1 MSTPA
6 THLPDS
12 APVSTPLRFVTA
24 ASLFDG
30 HDAAINIMRR
40 LIQAQGTE
48 VVHLGH
54 NRSVEDVVRAA
65 LQEDADAIALSSYQ
79 GGHVEYFKY
88 MVDMLRERNAG
99 HIRVFGGGG
108 GTITPEEIRELQEY
122 GVERIYHPNDG
133 MHMGLVAMIEDVVR
147 RAAHARNS
155 GLATRNPGQLAN
167 LSLDDEIGVGRML
180 SALEDGLFSEAELV
194 VLRKQWASP
203 LVHGSR
209 VPGPG
214 SRLPPVIGITGT
226 GGAGKSS
233 VTDELLNRFLQHF
246 PAMRIGVIA
255 VDPTRRRTGGALL
268 GDRIRMNSL
277 RSKRVFMRSMATRRQ
292 HVATN
297 EVLRDCIAFMK
308 GVGFDLIIV
317 ETAGIGQSDSEI
329 VDLVDFPVY
338 VMTSDY
344 GAASQLEK
352 IDMIDFAELIVL
364 NKYDRR
370 GAEDALRDVRKQWKR
385 NRVAFQTADED
396 VPVYPTIAS
405 QFNDPGITWMFV
417 NLCRLLR
424 EKLGVGSGS
433 GSDDQ
438 GAGLAPPAVVGGTSV
453 ASSSPTAAGRK
464 KLATKVPPTLIT
476 SAAAAHSGTASAAND
491 ADGTSEFAAGAATSR
506 CSFTPTTDTA
516 LKEPRATVLIPGQR
530 VRYLAEIAEQG
541 RAINKAIE
549 TQSEIADRAQSYW
562 QSLRDLDDPALP
574 TALDTYPPA
583 ALVFYANAAA
593 RSAGAA
599 PRSSSSYADFPT
611 CGDRR
616 YGVPE
621 RRTTRFQWEVRRDE
635 SAEAKAQSE
644 GGPRTAAVSP
654 KAAITADRT
663 LVTLRQRYNAAIAS
677 LSPEALSQLRAWP
690 ERLKSITDEFTEY
703 QVRDK
708 AIRVENYRDSLS
720 HQKIPKI
727 AAPTYRSWGELLTFL
742 GKENLPGFYPYTGG
756 VYPYR
761 RSGEDPIRMFA
772 GEGTPERT
780 NRRFHYLS
788 VGQPAARLSTAFDSV
803 TLYGEDPA
811 ERPDIFGKIGN
822 SGVSIATLDDMKKL
836 YSGFDLCAPTT
847 SVSMTING
855 PAPMILAM
863 FMNTAIDQQVE
874 KYLREDESRWS
885 DAQAK
890 IKTFF
895 DGRPRPEYSGT
906 LPQTNDGLGLA
917 LLGITGDQLVEP
929 EVYENIKAN
938 TLSTV
943 RGTVQADILKEDQAQ
958 NTCIFSTEF
967 ALRMMGD
974 IQQYFVDQKVRNFYS
989 VSISGYH
996 IAEAGANPI
1005 SQLAFTLSNGFTI
1018 VEYYLARGMHIDDFA
1033 PNLSFFFS
1041 NGMDPE
1047 YTVIGRVARRIWAR
1061 AMRERY
1067 GAAPRSQMM
1076 KYHIQT
1082 SGRSLHAQE
1091 IQFNDIR
1098 TTLQAL
1104 YALFD
1109 NCNSLHTNAYDE
1121 AITTPTEESVRRA
1134 VAIQMIINK
1143 ELGLN
1148 FCENPWQGSFIVDKL
1163 TDIVEEA
1170 VYKEFEAISE
1180 RGGVLGAMD
1189 TMYQRGK
1196 IQEESMYYEHKKHDG
1211 SLPLVGVNTFLPKE
1225 HAGDIVTEIELIRS
1239 TPDEKGQQ
1247 ITNVKAYQENRNGLP
1262 HNPFVLTEPK
1272 AKAPTQQANLSK
1284 DERASEPTASG
1295 TRNLTFLQQTARAR
1309 QNVFTALMEA
1319 VKTHSLGQIS
1329 HALYDVGGEYRR
1341 NM

>member
-1 MSTPA
+1 MSSPA
-6 THLPDS
+6 KHVPAGATQVE
-12 APVSTPLRFVTA
+12 ATPLRFVTA

-40 LIQAQGTE
+40 IIQSQGAE
-48 VVHLGH
+48 VIHLGH

-88 MVDMLRERNAG
+88 MVDMLRERGAG

-108 GTITPEEIRELQEY
+108 GTITPEEIKELQAY

-133 MHMGLVAMIEDVVR
+133 MKLGLTEMIEDVMQ
-147 RAAHARNS
+147 RAREGRESRIGNRES
-155 GLATRNPGQLAN
+155 SKSSKPDI
-167 LSLDDEIGVGRML
+167 DDEISIGRVL
-180 SALEDGLFSEAELV
+180 SALEDGAYSESELAA
-194 VLRKQWASP
+194 LRKQWHA
-203 LVHGSR
+203 GSAD
-209 VPGPG
+209 
-214 SRLPPVIGITGT
+214 SRFPIPDARISTTPVIGITGT

-233 VTDELLNRFLQHF
+233 VVDELLLRFLHAF
-246 PAMRIGVIA
+246 PKMRIAVLA
-255 VDPTRRRTGGALL
+255 VDPTRRRSGGALL

-277 RSKRVFMRSMATRRQ
+277 RSHRVYMRSMATRRQ
-292 HVATN
+292 HAATSV
-297 EVLRDCIAFMK
+297 VLHDCIDFLK
-308 GVGFDLIIV
+308 SQPYDLVIV

-338 VMTSDY
+338 VMTSEY

-352 IDMIDFAELIVL
+352 IDMIDFAELVVL
-364 NKYDRR
+364 NKFDKR

-385 NRVAFQTADED
+385 NRTAFTLKDED

-405 QFNDPGITWMFV
+405 QFNDPGVTWMFA
-417 NLCRLLR
+417 NLCRLMR
-424 EKLGVGSGS
+424 EKLHLG
-433 GSDDQ
+433 D
-438 GAGLAPPAVVGGTSV
+438 VVGAHPV
-453 ASSSPTAAGRK
+453 RDHAMPDASIAPTGGSYK
-464 KLATKVPPTLIT
+464 GGKLDWKPQLDTTLK
-476 SAAAAHSGTASAAND
+476 S
-491 ADGTSEFAAGAATSR
+491 
-506 CSFTPTTDTA
+506 
-516 LKEPRATVLIPGQR
+516 PRATVLIPGSR

-541 RAINKAIE
+541 RSINRSIE
-549 TQSEIADRAQSYW
+549 TQAEFASKAQHYYESLKELGDPQLPRALELYRNADLHPEPSVGATSVANGQSV
-562 QSLRDLDDPALP
+562 AAEAAP
-574 TALDTYPPA
+574 TGA
-583 ALVFYANAAA
+583 ASTGAAP
-593 RSAGAA
+593 AGAA
-599 PRSSSSYADFPT
+599 QAGGVVDRS
-611 CGDRR
+611 
-616 YGVPE
+616 
-621 RRTTRFQWEVRRDE
+621 
-635 SAEAKAQSE
+635 
-644 GGPRTAAVSP
+644 
-654 KAAITADRT
+654 
-663 LVTLRQRYNAAIAS
+663 LLLLRQRYNAALKE
-677 LSPEALSQLRAWP
+677 LSHEAIHQLREWP
-690 ERLKSITDEFTEY
+690 ALYKSVTADVNEY
-703 QVRDK
+703 KVRDK
-708 AIRVENYRDSLS
+708 VIRVENYRDSLS
-720 HQKIPKI
+720 HQKIPKV
-727 AAPTYRSWGELLTFL
+727 APPKSKDWGELVSFL
-742 GKENLPGFYPYTGG
+742 GRENLPGHYPYTGG

-761 RSGEDPIRMFA
+761 RSGEDPTRMFA

-788 VGQPAARLSTAFDSV
+788 QGGAATRLSTAFDSV

-811 ERPDIFGKIGN
+811 PRPDIFGKIGN
-822 SGVSIATLDDMKKL
+822 SGVNIATLDDMKKL
-836 YSGFDLCAPTT
+836 YSGFDLSAPST

-863 FMNTAIDQQVE
+863 FMNTAIDQNVE
-874 KYLREDESRWS
+874 KYLRADDARW
-885 DAQAK
+885 AAAEKK
-890 IKTFF
+890 IAAIYKNVQ
-895 DGRPRPEYSGT
+895 RPQYHGE
-906 LPQTNDGLGLA
+906 LPKGNEGLGLG
-917 LLGITGDQLVEP
+917 LLGVSGDELVDAET
-929 EVYENIKAN
+929 YARIKTE
-938 TLSTV
+938 TLQAV
-943 RGTVQADILKEDQAQ
+943 RGTVQADIFKEDQAQ

-974 IQQYFVDQKVRNFYS
+974 IQQYFVDNKVRNFYS

-1018 VEYYLARGMHIDDFA
+1018 VEYYLARGMSVDDFA

-1067 GAAPRSQMM
+1067 GASSRSQMM

-1098 TTLQAL
+1098 TTLQAM

-1148 FCENPWQGSFIVDKL
+1148 FNENPWQGSYVVDVL
-1163 TDIVEEA
+1163 TDLVEEA

-1211 SLPLVGVNTFLPKE
+1211 SLPLIGVNTFLPKDHGGE
-1225 HAGDIVTEIELIRS
+1225 IATEIELIRS
-1239 TPDEKGQQ
+1239 TEEEKGQQ
-1247 ITNVKAYQENRNGLP
+1247 IANVKRYGEARNALASDSLK
-1262 HNPFVLTEPK
+1262 VL
-1272 AKAPTQQANLSK
+1272 QV
-1284 DERASEPTASG
+1284 
-1295 TRNLTFLQQTARAR
+1295 TARDR
-1309 QNVFTALMEA
+1309 RNVFEQLIEA
-1319 VKTHSLGQIS
+1319 VKYNSLGQIS

>member
-6 THLPDS
+6 SQLPQTL
-12 APVSTPLRFVTA
+12 PEITPLRFVTA

-40 LIQAQGTE
+40 LIQAQGAE
-48 VVHLGH
+48 VIHLGH

-88 MVDMLRERNAG
+88 MVDMLRERGAG
-99 HIRVFGGGG
+99 HIKVFGGGG
-108 GTITPEEIRELQEY
+108 GTITPEEIRELQAY

-133 MHMGLVAMIEDVVR
+133 MKMGLVEMIEDVVQ
-147 RAAHARNS
+147 RADGARES
-155 GLATRNPGQLAN
+155 GMGSGEWETPDAPDIN
-167 LSLDDEIGVGRML
+167 DEIGIGRVL
-180 SALEDGLFSEAELV
+180 SALEDGRFTEAELEK
-194 VLRKQWASP
+194 LRRQWAKADGHSP
-203 LVHGSR
+203 FPIPNAPQAS
-209 VPGPG
+209 
-214 SRLPPVIGITGT
+214 VIGITGT

-233 VTDELLNRFLQHF
+233 VTDELLNRFLASF
-246 PAMRIGVIA
+246 PQMRIAVIS

-277 RSKRVFMRSMATRRQ
+277 RSKRVYMRSMATRRQ
-292 HVATN
+292 HAAINT
-297 EVLRDCIAFMK
+297 VLRDCIGFLK
-308 GVGFDLIIV
+308 SLHFDLVIV

-329 VDLVDFPVY
+329 VDLVDFPMY
-338 VMTSDY
+338 VMTSEF
-344 GAASQLEK
+344 GAPSQLEK
-352 IDMIDFAELIVL
+352 IDMLDYAELVVL
-364 NKYDRR
+364 NKFDKR

-385 NRVAFQTADED
+385 NRVAFTMKDED

-405 QFNDPGITWMFV
+405 QFNDPGISWMFA

-424 EKLGVGSGS
+424 EKRG
-433 GSDDQ
+433 
-438 GAGLAPPAVVGGTSV
+438 
-453 ASSSPTAAGRK
+453 
-464 KLATKVPPTLIT
+464 
-476 SAAAAHSGTASAAND
+476 AAA
-491 ADGTSEFAAGAATSR
+491 EQGAAT
-506 CSFTPTTDTA
+506 CTLVPQIDTT
-516 LKEPRATVLIPGQR
+516 LKEPRATVLIPGSR

-541 RAINKAIE
+541 RGINARIE
-549 TQSEIADRAQSYW
+549 SQAEVAERAQSLW
-562 QSLRDLDDPALP
+562 QALKELGDTALP
-574 TALDTYPPA
+574 GALDLYA
-583 ALVFYANAAA
+583 ADALTD
-593 RSAGAA
+593 G
-599 PRSSSSYADFPT
+599 
-611 CGDRR
+611 
-616 YGVPE
+616 GVDNSI
-621 RRTTRFQWEVRRDE
+621 R
-635 SAEAKAQSE
+635 
-644 GGPRTAAVSP
+644 
-654 KAAITADRT
+654 
-663 LVTLRQRYNAAIAS
+663 TLRQRYNDAVQTLDS
-677 LSPEALSQLRAWP
+677 DALRLLREWP
-690 ERLKSITDEFTEY
+690 ARLKSITDPVNEY
-703 QVRDK
+703 QVRGK
-708 AIRVENYRDSLS
+708 TIAVENYRESLS
-720 HQKIPKI
+720 HQQIPKI
-727 AAPTYRSWGELLTFL
+727 AAPTYRSWGELLVFL
-742 GKENLPGFYPYTGG
+742 QKENLPGSYPYTGG

-761 RSGEDPIRMFA
+761 RTGEDPIRMFA

-811 ERPDIFGKIGN
+811 PRPDIYGKIGN
-822 SGVSIATLDDMKKL
+822 SGVNIPTLDDMKKL

-874 KYLREDESRWS
+874 KYLKEDPARW
-885 DAQAK
+885 AEAEAK
-890 IKTFF
+890 IAKIFE
-895 DGRPRPEYSGT
+895 GRSQPQYHGE
-906 LPQTNDGLGLA
+906 LPPTNDGLGLA
-917 LLGITGDQLVEP
+917 LLGVTGDQLLDADT
-929 EVYENIKAN
+929 YARIKAE

-974 IQQYFVDQKVRNFYS
+974 IQQYFVDNKVRNFYS

-1018 VEYYLARGMHIDDFA
+1018 VEYYLARGMKIDDFA

-1067 GAAPRSQMM
+1067 GANERSQMM

-1196 IQEESMYYEHKKHDG
+1196 IQEESLYYEHKKHDG
-1211 SLPLVGVNTFLPKE
+1211 SLPLVGVNMFLPKE
-1225 HAGDIVTEIELIRS
+1225 HAGEVATEIELIRS
-1239 TPDEKGQQ
+1239 TEEEKGQQ
-1247 ITNVKAYQENRNGLP
+1247 IENVHTWQRNRNALAPAGETSHAHEVGDGAANESDAHDGHGL
-1262 HNPFVLTEPK
+1262 
-1272 AKAPTQQANLSK
+1272 AY
-1284 DERASEPTASG
+1284 
-1295 TRNLTFLQQTARAR
+1295 LQKTARDR
-1309 QNVFTALMEA
+1309 RNVFEALIEA